1 MMRRAAE
8 ARLKRGYASQEPAE
22 VVRAAEA
29 LSAAEEAPFT
39 RLCLKV
45 PSMDAPEAK
54 KAENLIGIFCGSL
67 RVLFYDASQKRYVAL
82 ANYGA
87 DPCPELIRE
96 LNALLGQDNVVLQR
110 KTQSV

>member
-1 MMRRAAE
+1 
-8 ARLKRGYASQEPAE
+8 
-22 VVRAAEA
+22 
-29 LSAAEEAPFT
+29 
-39 RLCLKV
+39 
-45 PSMDAPEAK
+45 MDAPEAK

-96 LNALLGQDNVVLQR
+96 LNTLLGRDNVVLQR